1 MLLHASTIYPFYFW
15 VQLSSA
21 HQTKSLWSN
30 LRHEGVNPRWF
41 AAGPPLRV
49 LLLKHAI
56 KIIICLCICWS
67 GDVLSFW
74 WRTCVKIW
82 SSGCMINIL
91 LKSKWINLVLFI
103 CVFASPPSFLMPD
116 DMNFFQTNETPLH
129 DGIKISS
136 DAAKQPSAVRVAFNF
151 PNSSPK
157 NSSHKGAQSCS
168 AAYTWLCMPF

>member
-1 MLLHASTIYPFYFW
+1 MICR
-15 VQLSSA
+15 
-21 HQTKSLWSN
+21 WS
-30 LRHEGVNPRWF
+30 
-41 AAGPPLRV
+41 AGPPLRV

-103 CVFASPPSFLMPD
+103 CVSASPPSFLMPD